1 VEAGKVALAK
11 ARRLIRAVKFD
22 ASDDADDGE
31 RRIVRPGAPQDL
43 LAQRV
48 FIRPMPSRKFLIHN
62 DRLQPHPEPV
72 SLIETAQVLFAESGS
87 VVLFGEAT
95 TAQQRNPHCAE
106 LSGPAIVTSIEG
118 ACPGGGGGWP
128 TTRKPLCQSFS
139 PIGTRD
145 VMLTS

>member
-1 VEAGKVALAK
+1 RRSDGVFKEKFDKVDRLSKEWKVALEK
-11 ARRLIRAVKFD
+11 TRRLIRAVKFD

-62 DRLQPHPEPV
+62 DRLQPRPEPV

-95 TAQQRNPHCAE
+95 AAQQRNPHCAE
-106 LSGPAIVTSIEG
+106 IIRAGD
-118 ACPGGGGGWP
+118 
-128 TTRKPLCQSFS
+128 RNFH
-139 PIGTRD
+139 
-145 VMLTS
+145 